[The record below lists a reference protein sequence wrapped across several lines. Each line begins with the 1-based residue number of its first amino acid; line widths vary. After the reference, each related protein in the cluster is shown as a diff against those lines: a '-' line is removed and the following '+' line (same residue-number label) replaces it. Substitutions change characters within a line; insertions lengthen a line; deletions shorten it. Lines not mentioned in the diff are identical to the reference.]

1 MGYKVKLSQFEG
13 PFDLLVYLI
22 EHAKMNIY
30 DIRVSEITTQYLAY
44 IEQMKQQDI
53 TVGSEFMVF
62 AAELIELKSRMLL
75 PRPKVVDG
83 QEEMEDPRTELVQ
96 KILEYKKFKEAA
108 AQLAEREELLSHIY
122 TKPQEDLAE
131 YTKEPDEVLNM
142 DLNQFVKAF
151 NLFLIKKRRLEEV
164 RKTYARVER
173 QRMTIENRIQQMR
186 DCLLSKER
194 LTFKELLMGMT
205 SRYDVVVTFMS
216 LLELLKQHTV
226 VAEQDVRYGE
236 ITVTLADPEAAS
248 PAEPGAAGEGLPEE
262 AQEERDDQ

>member
-1 MGYKVKLSQFEG
+1 MRYKVKLDQFEG

-44 IEQMKQQDI
+44 IEEMKQQDI
-53 TVGSEFMVF
+53 AVGSEFMVL
-62 AAELIELKSRMLL
+62 AAMLIELKSRMLL
-75 PRPKVVDG
+75 PRPKAADG
-83 QEEMEDPRTELVQ
+83 TEEMVDPRNELVQ

-108 AQLAEREELLSHIY
+108 EQLAAQEELMSHVY

-131 YTKEPDEVLNM
+131 YTKEPDEILNM

-164 RKTYARVER
+164 KKTYARVER

-186 DCLLSKER
+186 DCFLRKER
-194 LTFKELLMGMT
+194 LTFKELLMGAT

-226 VAEQDVRYGE
+226 TAEQDVRYGD
-236 ITVTLADPEAAS
+236 IVVSLKKADEVVAAQD
-248 PAEPGAAGEGLPEE
+248 EE
-262 AQEERDDQ
+262 ELQEERDDQ

>member
-53 TVGSEFMVF
+53 TVGSEFMVL

-108 AQLAEREELLSHIY
+108 AQLTEREELLSHIY

-236 ITVTLADPEAAS
+236 ITVTLAG
-248 PAEPGAAGEGLPEE
+248 PAEEAGLPEE